1 MCRFDLK
8 KVFCVLTCCTLA
20 AAQAEEYIQFSGIS
34 DASAG
39 IVIGTEKTGY
49 KFLIAD
55 DEEPELRLFS
65 PGGGAPEKVFSIQNQ
80 LALSGKQKEFDLEG
94 AARIGDTAYW
104 ITSHGRSS
112 KGKVQL
118 SRYIFFATEID
129 DANLSIK
136 VKGKP
141 FHGMLDAL
149 LASPE
154 LAAYDLKS
162 AALLPPK
169 EKGGLNIEGLCASP
183 EGWLWIG
190 FRNPVPKGKA
200 LLVPLKNPEKVILGG
215 KPDLGTPITLDLGG
229 LGVRDLCYTGTQ
241 YYIIGGPQSSGTCKL
256 FRWDGKKESQPQ
268 EVIKS
273 FKGDFGAEIILN
285 LNSKDKEQLYVLCD
299 DGGKKING
307 VENKKQPLK
316 KRTFRGLKIPE

>member
-1 MCRFDLK
+1 MRKINFK
-8 KVFCVLTCCTLA
+8 KILCVLSCLSLTSVH
-20 AAQAEEYIQFSGIS
+20 AEEYIQFSGIS

-39 IVIGTEKTGY
+39 VVIGTEETGY

-55 DEEPELRLFS
+55 DEVQELRLFS
-65 PGGGAPEKVFSIQNQ
+65 PNGGSPEKIFPIQNQ
-80 LALSGKQKEFDLEG
+80 ITLPGKQKEFDLEG

-129 DANLSIK
+129 DANLSVK

-141 FHGMLDAL
+141 FLGMLDAL

-154 LAAYDLKS
+154 LAPYDLKS
-162 AALLPPK
+162 ASLLPPK
-169 EKGGLNIEGLCASP
+169 QKGGLNIEGLCASP

-215 KPDLGTPITLDLGG
+215 KPDLGSPVTLDLGG
-229 LGVRDLCYTGTQ
+229 LGVRDMCYTGTQ
-241 YYIIGGPQSSGTCKL
+241 YYIIGGPQDSGTCKL
-256 FRWDGKKESQPQ
+256 YSWDGKRESHPK

-273 FKGDFGAEIILN
+273 FKKDFVAEIVLN
-285 LNSKDKEQLYVLCD
+285 LNSKGKEELFVLCD
-299 DGGKKING
+299 DGGKEISG
-307 VENKKQPLK
+307 VKNKKRPLK
-316 KRTFRGLKIPE
+316 ERTFRGIKIP